1 MIKIRLTR
9 KGKKKYALYNIIAAD
24 VRAPRDG
31 KFIKKLGT
39 YNPHSSPSSIRLNID
54 ETLKYLMN
62 GAQPT
67 KTVRHILSSQGVMF
81 KKHLQIGINKKAIT
95 QEEATAR
102 FDKWQEDKKKQL
114 IQKSEKKAQRKAEKK
129 IKKKKNKTKEE

>member
-1 MIKIRLTR
+1 MVKIRLAR
-9 KGKKKYALYNIIAAD
+9 RGKKNYALYDIVAAD

-39 YNPHSSPSSIRLNID
+39 YNPHSNPSAIRLNID

-67 KTVRHILSSQGVMF
+67 KTARYILSSQGVMF

-95 QEEATAR
+95 QEEANAR
-102 FDKWQEDKKKQL
+102 FDKWIEDKKQQR
-114 IQKSEKKAQRKAEKK
+114 IQKGEKKAQKRAEKK
-129 IKKKKNKTKEE
+129 RKKKVKEE